1 MGARSAQGAATGA
14 GATLDLLDRA
24 RHSLLEACQSEEVAR
39 RYDQAQLGALR
50 AAAAVVATRITPT
63 HQSTGQSGPRSL
75 WELLPSVAPELSEW
89 AGFFD
94 VVGARRHH
102 DHSAREADDLLR
114 QSELFLD
121 LVCRTLGLPVP
132 MSPHD
137 HLLVPTALTPA
148 GVGAAGVGAAGV
160 GAAGVGARA
169 AP

>member
-1 MGARSAQGAATGA
+1 MGARNAPGTATGA

-75 WELLPSVAPELSEW
+75 WELLPTLAPELSEW

-132 MSPHD
+132 ASLHD
-137 HLLVPTALTPA
+137 HLLVPTALIPTGATPA
-148 GVGAAGVGAAGV
+148 GAAPAGAA
-160 GAAGVGARA
+160 ARA

>member
-1 MGARSAQGAATGA
+1 MGARSALGAPTGAA
-14 GATLDLLDRA
+14 ATLDLLDRA
-24 RHSLLEACQSEEVAR
+24 RHSLLEACQSEEIAR

-50 AAAAVVATRITPT
+50 AAAAVVATRSTSAHP
-63 HQSTGQSGPRSL
+63 STGQSGPRSL
-75 WELLPSVAPELSEW
+75 WELLPTVAPELSEW

-132 MSPHD
+132 RSTHD
-137 HLLVPTALTPA
+137 HLLVPTLVTST
-148 GVGAAGVGAAGV
+148 VGTGSG
-160 GAAGVGARA
+160 
-169 AP
+169 P

>member
-1 MGARSAQGAATGA
+1 MAASMRATGA
-14 GATLDLLDRA
+14 AATLDLLDRA

-50 AAAAVVATRITPT
+50 AAAAVVATRMSTRTSTPRAT
-63 HQSTGQSGPRSL
+63 SQSGPQSL
-75 WELLPSVAPELSEW
+75 WELLPTVAPELSEW

-132 MSPHD
+132 ASPHD
-137 HLLVPTALTPA
+137 HLLVPTALAATQ
-148 GVGAAGVGAAGV
+148 VGA
-160 GAAGVGARA
+160 
-169 AP
+169 P

>member
-1 MGARSAQGAATGA
+1 M
-14 GATLDLLDRA
+14 
-24 RHSLLEACQSEEVAR
+24 
-39 RYDQAQLGALR
+39 
-50 AAAAVVATRITPT
+50 VATRVTST
-63 HQSTGQSGPRSL
+63 HRSTGQSGPRSL
-75 WELLPSVAPELSEW
+75 WELLPTVAPELSEW

-132 MSPHD
+132 VEASD
-137 HLLVPTALTPA
+137 HLLVPTALATT
-148 GVGAAGVGAAGV
+148 GVA
-160 GAAGVGARA
+160 ARA

>member
-1 MGARSAQGAATGA
+1 MGARSAQGTATGA

-50 AAAAVVATRITPT
+50 AAAAVVATRITST
-63 HQSTGQSGPRSL
+63 HPSAGQSGPRSL
-75 WELLPSVAPELSEW
+75 WELLPTVAPELSEW

-121 LVCRTLGLPVP
+121 LVCRTLGLPVHR
-132 MSPHD
+132 SPHD
-137 HLLVPTALTPA
+137 HLLVPTAMINTAVTSSPGA
-148 GVGAAGVGAAGV
+148 G
-160 GAAGVGARA
+160 
-169 AP
+169 P

>member
-1 MGARSAQGAATGA
+1 
-14 GATLDLLDRA
+14 
-24 RHSLLEACQSEEVAR
+24 
-39 RYDQAQLGALR
+39 
-50 AAAAVVATRITPT
+50 VVATRITPT

-132 MSPHD
+132 VSPPD

-160 GAAGVGARA
+160 SAAGVGARA

>member
-1 MGARSAQGAATGA
+1 MGARSAQGTAQGAATGA
-14 GATLDLLDRA
+14 AATLDLLDRA

-50 AAAAVVATRITPT
+50 AAAAVVATRTTSSGHP
-63 HQSTGQSGPRSL
+63 STGQSGPRSL
-75 WELLPSVAPELSEW
+75 WELLPTVAPELSEW

-102 DHSAREADDLLR
+102 DHSAREADDVLR

-132 MSPHD
+132 RSPHD
-137 HLLVPTALTPA
+137 HLLVPTAIASTPVSSTPA
-148 GVGAAGVGAAGV
+148 TSTLTGAG
-160 GAAGVGARA
+160 
-169 AP
+169 P

>member
-1 MGARSAQGAATGA
+1 MGARSAQDAATATGA
-14 GATLDLLDRA
+14 AATLDLLDRA

-50 AAAAVVATRITPT
+50 AAAAVVATRVTST
-63 HQSTGQSGPRSL
+63 HRSAGQSGPRSL
-75 WELLPSVAPELSEW
+75 WELLPTVAPELSEW

-132 MSPHD
+132 VEASD
-137 HLLVPTALTPA
+137 HLLVPTALATT
-148 GVGAAGVGAAGV
+148 GVA
-160 GAAGVGARA
+160 ARA

>member
-1 MGARSAQGAATGA
+1 MGARRAQGTTTGA
-14 GATLDLLDRA
+14 AATLDLLDRA

-50 AAAAVVATRITPT
+50 AAAAVVATRSTSS
-63 HQSTGQSGPRSL
+63 HQPTGQSGPRSL
-75 WELLPSVAPELSEW
+75 WELLPTIAPELSEW

-132 MSPHD
+132 MAPPD
-137 HLLVPTALTPA
+137 HLLVPTPLTTT
-148 GVGAAGVGAAGV
+148 GVA
-160 GAAGVGARA
+160 ARA

>member
-1 MGARSAQGAATGA
+1 MGARNAPGTATGA

-132 MSPHD
+132 GSPHD
-137 HLLVPTALTPA
+137 HLLVPTALIPTAVTTA
-148 GVGAAGVGAAGV
+148 GVATAGVA
-160 GAAGVGARA
+160 ARA